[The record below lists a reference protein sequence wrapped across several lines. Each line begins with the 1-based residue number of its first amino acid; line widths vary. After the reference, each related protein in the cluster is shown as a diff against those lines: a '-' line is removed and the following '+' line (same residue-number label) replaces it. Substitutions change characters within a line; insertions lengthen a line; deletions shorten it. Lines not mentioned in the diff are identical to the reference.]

1 MKVYLVTMKGLP
13 DQNVNERMKC
23 MAREQAWEL
32 RNHERLMYAPPEV
45 MDEHPAA
52 VGVVPGEEPTEPAPA
67 PVDPDPRPKREYSWL
82 AAADDEKHIKQWR
95 DALEERRALLARI
108 GITISPD
115 RAPKD
120 DDTEYQMS
128 RHLHNPTFACVG
140 PQLLEILEVDDS
152 VTVKSAAPVANDTHE
167 GALARLIHV
176 IEKLEK
182 MEIPEPVSAQGHIY
196 NEHVEVH
203 TPGNMLAT
211 YNETLLLEDACTDEL
226 QKSLDSGWRII
237 AACPQAQRRPDYILG
252 RWNPEIDAGNGAKRK
267 P

>member
-1 MKVYLVTMKGLP
+1 MKIYLVTMKGLP

-23 MAREQAWEL
+23 MAREAEWDA
-32 RNHERLMYAPPEV
+32 RNAERVAFSPPEV
-45 MDEHPAA
+45 MEI
-52 VGVVPGEEPTEPAPA
+52 PGEGFPDAPE

-82 AAADDEKHIKQWR
+82 SASDDERYIRQWR
-95 DALEERRALLARI
+95 EALKERCELLEKI
-108 GITISPD
+108 GITIQPE

-120 DDTEYQMS
+120 EDTEYQLS

-140 PQLLEILEVDDS
+140 EQLLQILEVDDT
-152 VTVKSAAPVANDTHE
+152 VTVKSAAPIAGDTHE
-167 GALARLIHV
+167 GALARLVHV

-182 MEIPEPVSAQGHIY
+182 MEIPEPVAAQGHIY

-226 QKSLDSGWRII
+226 QKSLDNGWRIV

-252 RWNPEIDAGNGAKRK
+252 RYNPEYDSGNGAKRK